1 MNVRTRG
8 GCRRES
14 RAGAETTGRP
24 SVRRG
29 FSVGWSDGAA
39 TARRGEDADETP
51 WDLDLITRE
60 TMALANDVAVSM
72 GLCFV
77 HASASAGRRNRKN
90 CSRGNGAA

>member
-51 WDLDLITRE
+51 
-60 TMALANDVAVSM
+60 
-72 GLCFV
+72 
-77 HASASAGRRNRKN
+77 
-90 CSRGNGAA
+90 